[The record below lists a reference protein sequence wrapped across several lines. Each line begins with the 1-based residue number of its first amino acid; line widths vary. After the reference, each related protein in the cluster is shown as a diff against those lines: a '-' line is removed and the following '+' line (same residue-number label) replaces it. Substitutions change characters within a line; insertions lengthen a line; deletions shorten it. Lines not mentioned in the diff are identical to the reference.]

1 MAQLYSKPNNLFM
14 TFCELHLDYVLL
26 GTPHCIIVN
35 EVNKIIYPEKMN
47 KKLSSLRKQYQST
60 KLSYPGYHITIVLA
74 RMKLYT
80 FSFIKIIRS
89 SK

>member
-1 MAQLYSKPNNLFM
+1 M

-47 KKLSSLRKQYQST
+47 KKFSSLRKQKVPEY
-60 KLSYPGYHITIVLA
+60 KAIIPGVPHYHC
-74 RMKLYT
+74 
-80 FSFIKIIRS
+80 FSENEVVHIFFHKDNS
-89 SK
+89 E

>member
-1 MAQLYSKPNNLFM
+1 M

-47 KKLSSLRKQYQST
+47 KKFSSLQST
-60 KLSYPGYHITIVLA
+60 KLSYPGYPITIVLA